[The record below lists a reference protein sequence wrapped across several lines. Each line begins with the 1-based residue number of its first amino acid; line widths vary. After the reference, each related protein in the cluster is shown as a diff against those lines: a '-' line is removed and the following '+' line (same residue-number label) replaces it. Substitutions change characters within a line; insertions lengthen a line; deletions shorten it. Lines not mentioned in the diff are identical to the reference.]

1 MTVDPARARQLGIVH
16 MLRSRTNVPAR
27 ELADRFGV
35 TERTIYRD
43 VTTLTAHGIPIQ
55 ACPGRVGGYRLAAE
69 TALDPLTIDSDHA
82 LRLYVLGFL
91 DPPDPAEP
99 VEERARAAGVSDT
112 VQDVIRRLAQ
122 RIHFDT
128 ADWYWRDEGSGHL
141 PVLRTAMLTAT
152 ALEATWRTKDGR
164 QETGLIKPY
173 GAVWKAGEWYMVA
186 ARTTG
191 GPTRFRLNLVDRLQP
206 TDLTFAY
213 PEDFSVREWWARAME
228 DYGKGDLR
236 VTLRVSPAARDE
248 LLRLSLK
255 STSRVHEHDDG
266 SLTIVLFVDRWEW
279 LIPLVTSYGPDVE
292 VTEPAA
298 LRTALVDQLR
308 RTLARYAPTEP
319 PGAVPTP
326 GLPQDDSRLR
336 STHGRHPGA

>member
-1 MTVDPARARQLGIVH
+1 MVDAARARQLNIVH
-16 MLRSRTNVPAR
+16 MLRSRTNVPAP
-27 ELADRFGV
+27 EIAARFGV
-35 TERTIYRD
+35 TERTVYRD
-43 VTTLTAHGIPIQ
+43 MAALTAAGIPVQ
-55 ACPGRVGGYRLAAE
+55 ATPGKTGGYRLAAD

-91 DPPDPAEP
+91 DSPNPDAEA
-99 VEERARAAGVSDT
+99 EDRARMAGVSDT

-152 ALEATWRTKDGR
+152 ALETTWRTKDGY
-164 QETGLIKPY
+164 QETALLKPY
-173 GAVWKAGEWYMVA
+173 GAVWKAGEWHMVA

-191 GPTRFRLNLVDRLQP
+191 DPTRFRLNLVDRLHP

-213 PEDFSVREWWARAME
+213 PEGFSVRDWWTQTME
-228 DYGKGDLR
+228 DYGKGDIR
-236 VTLRVSPAARDE
+236 VTLRVSPDARDE

-255 STSRVHEHDDG
+255 STSRVREHDDG
-266 SLTIVLFVDRWEW
+266 FLSIVLFVDRWEW
-279 LIPLVTSYGPDVE
+279 LIPLVTSYGPHVE
-292 VTEPAA
+292 VVEPADLRAA
-298 LRTALVDQLR
+298 LAQQLR
-308 RTLARYAPTEP
+308 RALALYDDAATGGPAPPDGP
-319 PGAVPTP
+319 PH
-326 GLPQDDSRLR
+326 DDSRLR

>member
-1 MTVDPARARQLGIVH
+1 MVDTARARQLGIVH
-16 MLRSRTNVPAR
+16 VLRSRTTVPAR
-27 ELADRFGV
+27 DLASRFGV
-35 TERTIYRD
+35 SERTIYRD
-43 VTTLTAHGIPIQ
+43 ITALTAHGIPIQ
-55 ACPGRVGGYRLAAE
+55 ATPGKVGGYRLAPE
-69 TALDPLTIDSDHA
+69 SALDPLTIDSDHA

-91 DPPDPAEP
+91 DTADQSASA
-99 VEERARAAGVSDT
+99 EERARTAGVSDS

-152 ALEATWRTKDGR
+152 ALEATWRTKDG
-164 QETGLIKPY
+164 QHKTGLLKPY
-173 GAVWKAGEWYMVA
+173 GAVWKAGEWHMVA
-186 ARTTG
+186 AHPTG
-191 GPTRFRLNLVDRLQP
+191 APARFRLNLVDRLHP

-213 PEDFSVREWWARAME
+213 PEDFSVREWWQQTME
-228 DYGKGDLR
+228 DYGKGDVR
-236 VTLRVSPAARDE
+236 VTLRVAPAARDE

-292 VTEPAA
+292 ITEPAE
-298 LRTALVDQLR
+298 LRTAIVAQLR
-308 RTLARYAPTEP
+308 STLAVYDTT
-319 PGAVPTP
+319 VPTGP
-326 GLPQDDSRLR
+326 APPDGLPHDDSRLR
-336 STHGRHPGA
+336 TTHGRHPGA